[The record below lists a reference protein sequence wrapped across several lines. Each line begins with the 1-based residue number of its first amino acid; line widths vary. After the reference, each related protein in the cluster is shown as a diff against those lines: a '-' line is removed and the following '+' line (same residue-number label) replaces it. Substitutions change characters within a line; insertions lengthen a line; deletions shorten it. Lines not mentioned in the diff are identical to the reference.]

1 MTQQPLIEY
10 ELVDKCAVLRLN
22 QPDTLNAMTTELAT
36 ALSDAID
43 RAAIE
48 ARAIVLTAN
57 GRAFCAGLNLKD
69 ASIEE
74 DPAKRDMG
82 ARLEAIYN
90 PMLRKIRDLP
100 IPFITAVP
108 GAAAGVGCSI
118 ALMGDLIIAGKSAFF
133 LQAFCRVGL
142 VPDGGSA
149 YLLSRSI
156 GRVKAMKL
164 MLLGEKYRA
173 EQAFEDGLVSYI
185 VEDDEIENYAV
196 ELAKG
201 LANGPTVALGIIRRS
216 AWSALDVDFGTQLDH
231 DREMQKVAGQTED
244 FMEGTA
250 AFREKRPAVF
260 EGK

>member
-1 MTQQPLIEY
+1 MTQQPLVEY

-43 RAAIE
+43 RAANE

-100 IPFITAVP
+100 IPVYH
-108 GAAAGVGCSI
+108 
-118 ALMGDLIIAGKSAFF
+118 
-133 LQAFCRVGL
+133 
-142 VPDGGSA
+142 GGSRCCSWRW
-149 YLLSRSI
+149 LFN
-156 GRVKAMKL
+156 RV
-164 MLLGEKYRA
+164 
-173 EQAFEDGLVSYI
+173 DG
-185 VEDDEIENYAV
+185 
-196 ELAKG
+196 
-201 LANGPTVALGIIRRS
+201 
-216 AWSALDVDFGTQLDH
+216 
-231 DREMQKVAGQTED
+231 
-244 FMEGTA
+244 
-250 AFREKRPAVF
+250 
-260 EGK
+260 